1 MIIEWKLM
9 KKRIEKIKNWL
20 FEKINKIDK
29 TFAESTEKKED
40 KSLKSGMKEGT
51 LLLRKKKGF

>member
-1 MIIEWKLM
+1 M